1 MSSRAA
7 NSCAYPLLIAFIA
20 AVLFI
25 PFLGRVHLFDWDE
38 INFAEAAREMLVTG
52 DYMTV
57 RINYSPFWEKPP
69 LFIWL
74 QALSM
79 NLFGVNETAARLP
92 NAVCGIVT
100 LLLIYS
106 AGRKIYSEKFG
117 LFWVL
122 AYAGSILPF
131 FYFKTGIIDPWF
143 NFFTFLSV
151 YFLILF
157 THRRSSREG
166 WRYITLSAAAAG
178 LGILTKGP
186 VALLLLVLTVTVY
199 LVINKFRFPISWY
212 HIGLFIVVLCLVG
225 GFWFLLQIFQGNY
238 QLVKDFV
245 DYQLRLFNTRD
256 SGHGGFWLYHVVV
269 LFFGVFPASI
279 LALPSG
285 IIMTGETPLQRDF
298 RVWMKILF
306 WVVLILFTFAKT
318 KIIHY
323 SSLCYFPLTF
333 FAAWVVFQVTE
344 QRIALKGYVGH
355 LLIVVSTLF
364 ATAVFCLSRIEVV
377 KGYLI
382 EQGWIVDLF
391 VRGNLQ
397 AVVAWNGWEWVP
409 SLLLPSGVVVCLY
422 CNRHKRHALGFSS
435 LFVSVILFAFFTLK
449 TLAPRVENYT
459 QRAAID
465 FYQSKK
471 GEDCYIQPAGFK
483 SYAHLFYFEK
493 PASAN
498 PAAANREWLLN
509 GDVDKPVYIVFKIS
523 KKTEYLKNHRDWK
536 YLYER
541 NGFVFCVRFPK
552 TV

>member
-1 MSSRAA
+1 MSFRAA
-7 NSCAYPLLIAFIA
+7 NSFVYPLLIVFFA
-20 AVLFI
+20 AVLFV
-25 PFLGRVHLFDWDE
+25 PFLGGVHLFDWDE
-38 INFAEAAREMLVTG
+38 INFAESAREMLVTG
-52 DYMTV
+52 DYLTV
-57 RINYSPFWEKPP
+57 RINYLPFWEKPP

-74 QALSM
+74 QAFSM
-79 NLFGVNETAARLP
+79 HIFGVNEMAARLP
-92 NAVCGIVT
+92 NAICGIAT
-100 LLLIYS
+100 LLLVYS
-106 AGRKIYSEKFG
+106 AGRKIYNERFG

-143 NFFTFLSV
+143 NFFIFVSV
-151 YFLILF
+151 YCLILF
-157 THRRSSREG
+157 THRRSTREG
-166 WRYITLSAAAAG
+166 WRYITLSAAASG

-186 VALLLLVLTVTVY
+186 VALLLLFLTVVVY
-199 LVINKFRFPISWY
+199 LIIKKFRFPISWY
-212 HIGLFIVVLCLVG
+212 HLGVFSVVLCLVG
-225 GFWFLLQIFQGNY
+225 GFWFILQIFQGNY

-245 DYQLRLFNTRD
+245 EYQLRLFNTREA
-256 SGHGGFWLYHVVV
+256 GHGGFWLYHVVV

-279 LALPSG
+279 LALPAG
-285 IIMTGETPLQRDF
+285 NDVAGETPLQRDF
-298 RVWMKILF
+298 RMWMKILF
-306 WVVLILFTFAKT
+306 WVVLILFTFVKT

-333 FAAWVVFQVTE
+333 LATWVVVQVVE
-344 QRIALKGYVGH
+344 QRISLKRYVGV
-355 LLIVVSTLF
+355 LLVVVSTFF
-364 ATAVFCLSRIEVV
+364 ATAVFFLSHIQDV
-377 KGYLI
+377 KGYLM
-382 EQGWIVDLF
+382 EHGWIADPF

-397 AVVAWNGWEWVP
+397 AVVPWNGWEWVP
-409 SLLLPSGVVVCLY
+409 SLLLPTGAIVCLY
-422 CNRHKRHALGFSS
+422 CNRHKRHAPGFSS
-435 LFVSVILFAFFTLK
+435 LFVSVTLFAFFATK
-449 TLAPRVENYT
+449 TLAPRIENYT

-509 GDVDKPVYIVFKIS
+509 GNVDKPVYIVFKIN
-523 KKTEYLKNHRDWK
+523 KKAEYLKNNRDWK
-536 YLYER
+536 YLYEQ